1 MIQHDS
7 DEIDILDLLKIV
19 FKWKIVVFLSMLI
32 AIIGVSLW
40 LIVKPDTYSANAEIA
55 IGKIA
60 GYPIDGGSEIEL
72 FLETKDECKNIKYN
86 YKIISDTSN
95 SYSQKKST
103 AGFGESIS
111 VRIKLQVTGDKK
123 DTVNKGLSS
132 LLKQIMH
139 RQEDIFRSTRN
150 VVFGNQKSPM
160 VRVQADPRF
169 LMKSFTYP
177 SVIVSTQY
185 ADGHVEKKPMQ
196 KVVVFTLAGLFFGI
210 CLAFVFEFG
219 FNIYRRYK
227 EIK

>member
-7 DEIDILDLLKIV
+7 DEIDILDLLKII
-19 FKWKIVVFLSMLI
+19 FKWKIVVFLSMFV
-32 AIIGVSLW
+32 AITCTSLW
-40 LIVKPDTYSANAEIA
+40 LIVKPDAYSASAEIA
-55 IGKIA
+55 VGKIA

-72 FLETKDECKNIKYN
+72 FLETQDEYKNIKYN
-86 YKIISDTSN
+86 YKIISDTS
-95 SYSQKKST
+95 
-103 AGFGESIS
+103 S

-185 ADGHVEKKPMQ
+185 ADGPVGKKSMQ

-219 FNIYRRYK
+219 FNVYRRYK